1 MKSVETKPR
10 GPPTAWKAKSRPND
24 KTKTTHTEWGAYVI
38 DISIRS
44 EWSIWE
50 SIWSVWIA
58 HNWRRGGG
66 LLGRVANLFCD
77 NWMESEI
84 WKLHGLFKVRG
95 YNTKDHVV
103 GVIFKSGLPPPER
116 DLMRIKLAK
125 PSSWK
130 FCNWL
135 LVYWRVTR
143 RDFFKISCP
152 RIAILIAW
160 NG

>member
-1 MKSVETKPR
+1 MLSIFQSEVNEAF
-10 GPPTAWKAKSRPND
+10 GKAFEAFELH
-24 KTKTTHTEWGAYVI
+24 TTGG
-38 DISIRS
+38 
-44 EWSIWE
+44 
-50 SIWSVWIA
+50 
-58 HNWRRGGG
+58 GGG

-130 FCNWL
+130 FCN
-135 LVYWRVTR
+135 
-143 RDFFKISCP
+143 
-152 RIAILIAW
+152 
-160 NG
+160 